1 MVLVDVNSV
10 TNMLMKIHMT
20 LIWEQMSQDFENS
33 EEYAELEGKNLLED
47 SDTYDAAYE
56 KFQESYESWPVMRRR
71 MAQKNK

>member
-1 MVLVDVNSV
+1 
-10 TNMLMKIHMT
+10 
-20 LIWEQMSQDFENS
+20 MSQDFENS